1 MYLTMTCQQFCRV
14 ILQGNQLFLYLSDS
28 KLLMVVR
35 TIIFSI
41 ACSISSGCTY
51 NIAAQKTF
59 DFSATYYMDGTC
71 EVELPNRNRVFVTRG
86 KYCSRFQKSTKRLPL
101 VFSLIPRSHEEYGC
115 ANKVIGGLDVTSL
128 NDNKVL

>member
-1 MYLTMTCQQFCRV
+1 MQHLVRLH
-14 ILQGNQLFLYLSDS
+14 LQYSCAENLRL
-28 KLLMVVR
+28 
-35 TIIFSI
+35 
-41 ACSISSGCTY
+41 
-51 NIAAQKTF
+51 
-59 DFSATYYMDGTC
+59 SATYYMDGTC